1 MWKTLFMEDY
11 FSSLRFE
18 GFRCKIPL
26 LCENPQSQIR
36 DKKQRKIIIL
46 AAKNNFQSRSIQDS
60 VEMHY
65 HGGVLLG
72 FL

>member
-1 MWKTLFMEDY
+1 MEDY

-18 GFRCKIPL
+18 GFRCKIL
-26 LCENPQSQIR
+26 LLRENPQSQIH

-46 AAKNNFQSRSIQDS
+46 AAKNNFQSRTIQDS
-60 VEMHY
+60 VEMYY

-72 FL
+72 LL